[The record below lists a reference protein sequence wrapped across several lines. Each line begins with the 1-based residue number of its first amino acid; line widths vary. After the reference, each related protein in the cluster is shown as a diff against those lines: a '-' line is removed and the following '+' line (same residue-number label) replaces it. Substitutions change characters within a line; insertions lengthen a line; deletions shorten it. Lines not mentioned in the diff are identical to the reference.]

1 MKKYGFK
8 KKGTVHELRHTFAT
22 RCLEA
27 GIDMKTLQTFLGHAD
42 YKTTANIY
50 SHVLTQ
56 TKNNQIMKYN
66 TYITDTIQKSLESVI
81 NITEETVKDPKL
93 KQKAI
98 ENMRKNFDLLIETKF
113 KEKEEELKLKEQEQ
127 VNGQVIDDN
136 KNECNITNNI
146 PKKKYSLKMIVRRKV
161 AV

>member
-1 MKKYGFK
+1 M
-8 KKGTVHELRHTFAT
+8 
-22 RCLEA
+22 
-27 GIDMKTLQTFLGHAD
+27 
-42 YKTTANIY
+42 
-50 SHVLTQ
+50 
-56 TKNNQIMKYN
+56 
-66 TYITDTIQKSLESVI
+66 
-81 NITEETVKDPKL
+81 KDPKL

-146 PKKKYSLKMIVRRKV
+146 PKKKYRLKMIVKRKV

>member
-1 MKKYGFK
+1 
-8 KKGTVHELRHTFAT
+8 
-22 RCLEA
+22 
-27 GIDMKTLQTFLGHAD
+27 
-42 YKTTANIY
+42 
-50 SHVLTQ
+50 
-56 TKNNQIMKYN
+56 
-66 TYITDTIQKSLESVI
+66 
-81 NITEETVKDPKL
+81 VKDPKL

>member
-1 MKKYGFK
+1 
-8 KKGTVHELRHTFAT
+8 
-22 RCLEA
+22 
-27 GIDMKTLQTFLGHAD
+27 
-42 YKTTANIY
+42 
-50 SHVLTQ
+50 
-56 TKNNQIMKYN
+56 MKYN
-66 TYITDTIQKSLESVI
+66 TYITDTIQKSLESVM

-146 PKKKYSLKMIVRRKV
+146 PKKKYRLKMIVKRKV

>member
-1 MKKYGFK
+1 M
-8 KKGTVHELRHTFAT
+8 
-22 RCLEA
+22 
-27 GIDMKTLQTFLGHAD
+27 
-42 YKTTANIY
+42 
-50 SHVLTQ
+50 
-56 TKNNQIMKYN
+56 
-66 TYITDTIQKSLESVI
+66 

-93 KQKAI
+93 KEKAI

-136 KNECNITNNI
+136 KNECNISNTDNDV
-146 PKKKYSLKMIVRRKV
+146 PKKKYILKMIVKRKV